1 MTRKQ
6 RQEVKTF
13 IKDLAGFAVVALLIL
28 NAPDIIEAMAQATA
42 VFLGVK

>member
-1 MTRKQ
+1 MTPEQ
-6 RQEVKTF
+6 RQETKTF
-13 IKDLAGFAVVALLIL
+13 IKDLAGFAVVTLLIL

>member
-6 RQEVKTF
+6 RQEAKTF
-13 IKDLAGFAVVALLIL
+13 IKDLAGFAVFALLIL